1 MTGRWTA
8 EHLIEAQA
16 AWAAA
21 CVRLRDTAPNDDALL
36 AAVERQTGV
45 TQAELYYQRI
55 EADRSAGV
63 FRALADPGKA
73 SPPVR
78 PVAPAAVWRLE
89 TLDCPDGPVT
99 VLRDPDGTPTAFAVG
114 AAGARLETVLRHL
127 NGSAWLAVSDTL

>member
-78 PVAPAAVWRLE
+78 PVAPAAVWRLG
-89 TLDCPDGPVT
+89 TLDCLDGPVT
-99 VLRDPDGTPTAFAVG
+99 VLRDPDGLVVAYALG
-114 AAGARLETVLRHL
+114 ADNARIEKVASRL
-127 NGSAWLAVSDTL
+127 NGSAWLAVRDAL